1 MPPAPTRQAQAKPR
15 MRGHAHMCA
24 GRNGAYQ
31 RLPDT
36 RKDDPMP
43 VPTTADAQNSC
54 GACSTNGQ
62 PADQASLE
70 QARAYFSHD
79 LFASEQCG
87 AQVDEAAPGRAVC
100 SFEILP
106 CHRNAMG
113 AVMGGAVF
121 TLADFALA
129 VASNFS
135 QPPSVTVSSSI
146 EFVSAPKGARLVAT
160 CLQDRA
166 GRRLGFYTTR
176 VEDER
181 GTLVALVQATC
192 MRVQ

>member
-1 MPPAPTRQAQAKPR
+1 
-15 MRGHAHMCA
+15 MRGDG
-24 GRNGAYQ
+24 GRGG
-31 RLPDT
+31 
-36 RKDDPMP
+36 
-43 VPTTADAQNSC
+43 VI
-54 GACSTNGQ
+54 
-62 PADQASLE
+62 
-70 QARAYFSHD
+70 
-79 LFASEQCG
+79 
-87 AQVDEAAPGRAVC
+87 GRAVC

>member
-1 MPPAPTRQAQAKPR
+1 
-15 MRGHAHMCA
+15 
-24 GRNGAYQ
+24 
-31 RLPDT
+31 
-36 RKDDPMP
+36 MP

-106 CHRNAMG
+106 CHRNAME

-192 MRVQ
+192 MRIQ